1 MLLNP
6 TNQGFDKMS
15 GSLGSAVNM
24 VKKINQTLGNSNDKD
39 GLSAFKAIQDKE
51 PEALAI
57 FENYCQTIATIILN
71 LHATLDLEIFAIGGG
86 ISVQPSLI
94 REINRQYDLILAKDP
109 VTSTVL
115 TRPKIVKTSFGNDAN
130 LLGALYQLLN

>member
-1 MLLNP
+1 M
-6 TNQGFDKMS
+6 
-15 GSLGSAVNM
+15 
-24 VKKINQTLGNSNDKD
+24 
-39 GLSAFKAIQDKE
+39 
-51 PEALAI
+51 
-57 FENYCQTIATIILN
+57 
-71 LHATLDLEIFAIGGG
+71 DLEIFAIGGG